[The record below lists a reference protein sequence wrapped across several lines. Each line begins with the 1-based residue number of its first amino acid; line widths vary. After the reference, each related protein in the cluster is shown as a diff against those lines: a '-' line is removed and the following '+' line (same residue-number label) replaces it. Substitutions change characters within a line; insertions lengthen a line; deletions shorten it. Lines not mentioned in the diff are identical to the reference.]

1 MKRKSYINYENGE
14 RISLSSFSS
23 RDLYRLAFRIIR
35 GWNNVRSVKIW
46 LGTTYLKMYAREY
59 PGGRYIVLSR
69 RDGSTA
75 SAWVLKGTRAGR
87 DKDDH

>member
-1 MKRKSYINYENGE
+1 MKRKLYINYENGTGM
-14 RISLSSFSS
+14 SLSSFAS
-23 RDLYRLAFRIIR
+23 RDLYRLAFRIVR
-35 GWNNVRSVKIW
+35 GQDYVQSVELE

-69 RDGSTA
+69 GDGTID
-75 SAWVLKGTRAGR
+75 SAWALNGNREGR